1 MRVAHYSWV
10 AAKGVLIQLTSCEEF
25 RDSKRFRRVFV
36 AGLPT
41 APPPNIIIIP
51 TLHSKFWG
59 LFVAEVPSPL
69 KASATLAFFP
79 AQGEITT

>member
-41 APPPNIIIIP
+41 APPPNILIIP
-51 TLHSKFWG
+51 TFKIL
-59 LFVAEVPSPL
+59 LIVAEVPSPL